1 MKLINKI
8 LIIDPGKGWGQF
20 VSKMYCYQKLA
31 NHFNSKIIFLTKK
44 STQAEHYLKSLSF
57 CEDVLYIDEPK
68 KGIKYIFSNFK
79 SIIKNIKKINQFQIE
94 QCYVFHPSLRYLFI
108 AHLSNIKE
116 IWGLGFKFQNFF
128 LKKNK
133 RFYSS
138 FFSKTKSDDEAL
150 EAVKKITNSQ
160 KIDFQPLSSIENNSR
175 DTVGIIIAASGNE
188 KRWAISNYLKIL
200 KFLKEK
206 NYKKFLIISGLD
218 QSKDENL
225 IKEKF
230 IQNTEIIFTSDKK
243 ISDVIPYLKKCKF
256 CIGNDTGFSHLS
268 VNLDIETL
276 VIQGDCPPQSY
287 SKLLKHVDIEPNVN
301 RSPTSIHTIKIE
313 KVLDELSK
321 LLNRRGGRV
330 VEGARL
336 ESV

>member
-1 MKLINKI
+1 MNKI

-31 NHFNSKIIFLTKK
+31 DHLNSKIIFLTKK
-44 STQAEHYLKSLSF
+44 STQAEHYLKFTSF
-57 CEDVLYIDEPK
+57 CDDVMYMEEPK
-68 KGIKYIFSNFK
+68 KGIRNIFSNIK
-79 SIIKNIKKINQFQIE
+79 SIIKNIKKINQFQFE
-94 QCYVFHPSLRYLFI
+94 KCYVFHPSLRYLFI
-108 AHLSNIKE
+108 AYLSNINK

-138 FFSKTKSDDEAL
+138 FFSKTKGDYEAL
-150 EAVKKITNSQ
+150 EAVKKITNSHI
-160 KIDFQPLSSIENNSR
+160 IDFQPLSSVENSLR
-175 DTVGIIIAASGNE
+175 DTVGIIIAASGYE
-188 KRWAISNYLKIL
+188 KRWATSNYLKII

-230 IQNTEIIFTSDKK
+230 SENIDIIFTSDKK

-256 CIGNDTGFSHLS
+256 CIGNDTGFAHLS

-287 SKLLKHVDIEPNVN
+287 SKLLKHVDIEPDVV
-301 RSPTSIHTIKIE
+301 RSHTSIRTIKTE

>member
-1 MKLINKI
+1 MNKI

-31 NHFNSKIIFLTKK
+31 DHLNSKIIFLTKK
-44 STQAEHYLKSLSF
+44 STQAEHYLKFTSF
-57 CEDVLYIDEPK
+57 CDDVMYIEEPK
-68 KGIKYIFSNFK
+68 KGIRNIFSNIK
-79 SIIKNIKKINQFQIE
+79 SIIKNIKKINQFQFE
-94 QCYVFHPSLRYLFI
+94 KCYVFHPSLRYLFI
-108 AHLSNIKE
+108 AYLSNINK

-138 FFSKTKSDDEAL
+138 FFSKTKGDDEAL
-150 EAVKKITNSQ
+150 EAVKKITNSHI
-160 KIDFQPLSSIENNSR
+160 IDFQPLSSVENSLR
-175 DTVGIIIAASGNE
+175 DTVGIIIAASGYE
-188 KRWAISNYLKIL
+188 KRWATSNYLKII

-230 IQNTEIIFTSDKK
+230 SENIDIIFTSDKK

-256 CIGNDTGFSHLS
+256 CIGNDTGFAHLS

-287 SKLLKHVDIEPNVN
+287 SKLLKHVDIESDVI
-301 RSPTSIHTIKIE
+301 RSPTSIHTIKTE
-313 KVLDELSK
+313 KVLSELSK
-321 LLNRRGGRV
+321 FLNRRGGRV

>member
-1 MKLINKI
+1 MNKI

-31 NHFNSKIIFLTKK
+31 DHLNSKIIFLTKK
-44 STQAEHYLKSLSF
+44 STQAEHYLKFTSF
-57 CEDVLYIDEPK
+57 CDDVMYMEEPK
-68 KGIKYIFSNFK
+68 KGIRNIFSNIK
-79 SIIKNIKKINQFQIE
+79 SIIKNIKKINQFQFE
-94 QCYVFHPSLRYLFI
+94 KCYVFHPSLRYLFI
-108 AHLSNIKE
+108 AYLSNINK

-138 FFSKTKSDDEAL
+138 FFSKNKGDDEAL
-150 EAVKKITNSQ
+150 EAVKKITNSHI
-160 KIDFQPLSSIENNSR
+160 IDFQPLSSVENSLR
-175 DTVGIIIAASGNE
+175 DTVGIIIAASGYE
-188 KRWAISNYLKIL
+188 KRWATSNYLKII

-230 IQNTEIIFTSDKK
+230 SENIDIIFTSDKK
-243 ISDVIPYLKKCKF
+243 IGDVIPYLKKCKF

-287 SKLLKHVDIEPNVN
+287 SKLLKHVDIEPDVT

-313 KVLDELSK
+313 KVSDELSK
-321 LLNRRGGRV
+321 LLNRRDGRV

>member
-1 MKLINKI
+1 MNKI

-31 NHFNSKIIFLTKK
+31 DHLNSKIIFLTKK
-44 STQAEHYLKSLSF
+44 STQAEHYLKFTSF
-57 CEDVLYIDEPK
+57 CDDVMYMEEPK
-68 KGIKYIFSNFK
+68 KGIRNIFSNIK
-79 SIIKNIKKINQFQIE
+79 SIIKNIKKINQFQFE
-94 QCYVFHPSLRYLFI
+94 KCYVFHPSLRYLFI
-108 AHLSNIKE
+108 AYLSNINK

-138 FFSKTKSDDEAL
+138 FFSKTKGDDEAL
-150 EAVKKITNSQ
+150 EAVKKITNSHI
-160 KIDFQPLSSIENNSR
+160 IDFQPLSSVENSLR
-175 DTVGIIIAASGNE
+175 DTVGIIIAASGYE
-188 KRWAISNYLKIL
+188 KRWATINYLKII

-230 IQNTEIIFTSDKK
+230 SENIDIIFTSDKK

-256 CIGNDTGFSHLS
+256 CIGNDTGFTHLS

-287 SKLLKHVDIEPNVN
+287 SKLLKHVDIEPDVV
-301 RSPTSIHTIKIE
+301 RSPTSIHTIKTE
-313 KVLDELSK
+313 NVLDELSK

>member
-1 MKLINKI
+1 MNKI

-31 NHFNSKIIFLTKK
+31 DHLNSKIIFLTKK
-44 STQAEHYLKSLSF
+44 STQAEHYLKFTSF
-57 CEDVLYIDEPK
+57 CDDVMYMEEPK
-68 KGIKYIFSNFK
+68 KGIRNIFSNIK
-79 SIIKNIKKINQFQIE
+79 SIIKNIKKINQFQFE
-94 QCYVFHPSLRYLFI
+94 KCYVFHPSLRYLFI
-108 AHLSNIKE
+108 AYLSNINK

-138 FFSKTKSDDEAL
+138 FFSKTKGDDEAL
-150 EAVKKITNSQ
+150 EAVKKITNSHI
-160 KIDFQPLSSIENNSR
+160 IDFQPLSSVENSLR
-175 DTVGIIIAASGNE
+175 DTVGIIIAASGYE
-188 KRWAISNYLKIL
+188 KRWATSNYLKII

-230 IQNTEIIFTSDKK
+230 SENIDIIFTSDKK

-256 CIGNDTGFSHLS
+256 CIGNDTGFAHLS

-287 SKLLKHVDIEPNVN
+287 SKLLKHVDIEPDVV
-301 RSPTSIHTIKIE
+301 RSPTSIHTIKTE
-313 KVLDELSK
+313 KVLSELSK

>member
-1 MKLINKI
+1 MNKI

-31 NHFNSKIIFLTKK
+31 DHLNSKIIFLTKK
-44 STQAEHYLKSLSF
+44 STQAEHYLKFTSF
-57 CEDVLYIDEPK
+57 CDDVMYMEEPK
-68 KGIKYIFSNFK
+68 KGIRNIFSNIK
-79 SIIKNIKKINQFQIE
+79 SIIKNIKKINQFQFE
-94 QCYVFHPSLRYLFI
+94 KCYVFHPSLRYLFI
-108 AHLSNIKE
+108 AYLSNINK

-138 FFSKTKSDDEAL
+138 FFSKTKGDDEAL
-150 EAVKKITNSQ
+150 EAVKKITNSHI
-160 KIDFQPLSSIENNSR
+160 IDFQPLSSVENSLR
-175 DTVGIIIAASGNE
+175 DTVGIIIAASGYE
-188 KRWAISNYLKIL
+188 KRWATSNYLKII

-230 IQNTEIIFTSDKK
+230 SENIDIIFTSDKK

-256 CIGNDTGFSHLS
+256 CIGNDTGFAHLS

-287 SKLLKHVDIEPNVN
+287 SKLLKHVDIEPDVV
-301 RSPTSIHTIKIE
+301 RSPTSIHTIKTE
-313 KVLDELSK
+313 QVLSELSK

>member
-1 MKLINKI
+1 MNKI

-31 NHFNSKIIFLTKK
+31 DHLNSKIIFLTKK
-44 STQAEHYLKSLSF
+44 STQAEHYLKFTSF
-57 CEDVLYIDEPK
+57 CDDVMYMEEPK
-68 KGIKYIFSNFK
+68 KGIRNIFSNIK
-79 SIIKNIKKINQFQIE
+79 SIIKNIKKINQFQFE
-94 QCYVFHPSLRYLFI
+94 KCYVFHPSLRYLFI
-108 AHLSNIKE
+108 AYLSNINK

-138 FFSKTKSDDEAL
+138 FFSKTKGDYEAL
-150 EAVKKITNSQ
+150 EAVKKITNSHI
-160 KIDFQPLSSIENNSR
+160 IDFQPLSSVENSLR
-175 DTVGIIIAASGNE
+175 DTVGIIIAASGYE
-188 KRWAISNYLKIL
+188 KRWATSNYLKII

-230 IQNTEIIFTSDKK
+230 SENIDIIFTSDKK

-268 VNLDIETL
+268 VNLDIETII
-276 VIQGDCPPQSY
+276 IQGDCPPQTYTSLI
-287 SKLLKHVDIEPNVN
+287 KNIDIDPLLT
-301 RSPTSIHTIKIE
+301 RSTTSIQTIKIE
-313 KVLDELSK
+313 KVLNELSK
-321 LLNRRGGRV
+321 FLKRRGGRV

>member
-1 MKLINKI
+1 MSRI

-20 VSKMYCYQKLA
+20 VSKIYCYRKLA
-31 NHFNSKIIFLTKK
+31 EHLNSKIVFLTKK

-57 CEDVLYIDEPK
+57 CEDVLYLEESK
-68 KGIKYIFSNFK
+68 KGIQNIFFNIG
-79 SIIKNIKKINQFQIE
+79 SIIKNIKKINQIHFNT
-94 QCYVFHPSLRYLFI
+94 CYIFHPSLRYLFI
-108 AHLSNIKE
+108 AYYSNIKD

-138 FFSKTKSDDEAL
+138 FFSKTKGDDEAL
-150 EAVKKITNSQ
+150 MAVKKITNSQ
-160 KIDFQPLSSIENNSR
+160 KINFQPLSSLETSLR

-188 KRWAISNYLKIL
+188 KRWPINNYLKIMQ
-200 KFLKEK
+200 FLREK

-218 QSKDENL
+218 QLPDENL

-230 IQNTEIIFTSDKK
+230 IGNTEIIFTSDKK
-243 ISDVIPYLKKCKF
+243 ISEVIPFLKKCIF
-256 CIGNDTGFSHLS
+256 CVGNDTGFSHLS

-276 VIQGDCPPQSY
+276 VIQGDCPPQFY
-287 SKLLKHVDIEPNVN
+287 SKLLKHVDIEPNVI
-301 RSPTSIHTIKIE
+301 RSATSIHTIKLE

-321 LLNRRGGRV
+321 FLNRRGGRV